1 LLSEPQDPG
10 NTRLQPAEWA
20 AAVSSSVYLRRS
32 RYRTLR
38 VLDSSHLSSTWG
50 STRKASLHRSSSWAL
65 RYRHAPRAKANPTDD
80 ELNQTF
86 LQFVGRRPSETSPA
100 TMRQTE
106 VRRTQLS
113 PYSLATSANPRMQN
127 IRPTI
132 LRSDKC
138 SLKMTMPIGTSITV
152 TATLVATAATLILQ
166 PAR

>member
-1 LLSEPQDPG
+1 MRAEPQEPVEY
-10 NTRLQPAEWA
+10 LVPARG
-20 AAVSSSVYLRRS
+20 VGDSRFIISFLRPS

-38 VLDSSHLSSTWG
+38 ALDSSHLSSTWG
-50 STRKASLHRSSSWAL
+50 STRKASLHPRLYAIATL
-65 RYRHAPRAKANPTDD
+65 RGAKANPTDD
-80 ELNQTF
+80 ELNQTS

-132 LRSDKC
+132 FRNDKC